1 MHIPVAVVL
10 RIFVLYYISTGW
22 LHDDCLLCYM
32 RTTLCCQRGLL
43 YDINTC
49 SIQILSFPIVIKC
62 FVNYSQYFVQH
73 NSIYLVICRFCCCW
87 CCVLLYTNSRV
98 WPTPRSSDTE
108 WLYFSA
114 AFLDL
119 KSGFKPKLRLALVFT
134 KSTVGHVC
142 CYSSVITEKENI
154 CHFIVIHCNST
165 FIATC

>member
-1 MHIPVAVVL
+1 M
-10 RIFVLYYISTGW
+10 YYITSQLADFTTIAYCVTCAQ
-22 LHDDCLLCYM
+22 HSVVSVDCFM
-32 RTTLCCQRGLL
+32 TLTHAVFR
-43 YDINTC
+43 Y
-49 SIQILSFPIVIKC
+49 SSFPIVIKC

-73 NSIYLVICRFCCCW
+73 NSISLVICCFCCCW

-119 KSGFKPKLRLALVFT
+119 KSGFKPKLRLASVFT

-142 CYSSVITEKENI
+142 CYSSVITENENI